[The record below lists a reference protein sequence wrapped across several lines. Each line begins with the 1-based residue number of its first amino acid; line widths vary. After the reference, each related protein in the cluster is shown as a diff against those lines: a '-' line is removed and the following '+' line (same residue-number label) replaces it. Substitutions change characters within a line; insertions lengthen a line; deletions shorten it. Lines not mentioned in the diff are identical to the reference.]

1 MTFKELADFIASR
14 PRYFEDDDGLVR
26 IREPLAESIDTYSR
40 LTDPESYEDI
50 QQRTAEAVM
59 QRRRQIEQE
68 LAAIEESLK
77 ETIANLNRVEA
88 THAGLLKRE
97 SEHARGLHVR
107 PSAAPVHS
115 RGSHVWA
122 VLLDFT
128 GAVFLYLGTLTSQGL
143 SLNMILLGVFL
154 IIFGFVWSASI
165 GFSAPR
171 PAAALHPA
179 PPPLASPVPRG
190 RFRLLE
196 AEIAL
201 HGMERSR
208 LEREQLRLKSLLQR
222 TERVSMGAPPRN
234 AP

>member
-26 IREPLAESIDTYSR
+26 IREPLADPIETYSR
-40 LTDPESYEDI
+40 LTDPETYEDI
-50 QQRTAEAVM
+50 QQRTTEAVV

-68 LAAIEESLK
+68 LTAIEESLK
-77 ETIANLNRVEA
+77 ETIARLNRAEA

-97 SEHARGLHVR
+97 SEHARRQHVR
-107 PSAAPVHS
+107 PVSSPPQS
-115 RGSHVWA
+115 RSSHLWA

-171 PAAALHPA
+171 PAAAPRSA
-179 PPPLASPVPRG
+179 AQSSASPVPRG

-208 LEREQLRLKSLLQR
+208 LEREQLKLKNLLQR
-222 TERVSMGAPPRN
+222 TDRVSAGSAPRN